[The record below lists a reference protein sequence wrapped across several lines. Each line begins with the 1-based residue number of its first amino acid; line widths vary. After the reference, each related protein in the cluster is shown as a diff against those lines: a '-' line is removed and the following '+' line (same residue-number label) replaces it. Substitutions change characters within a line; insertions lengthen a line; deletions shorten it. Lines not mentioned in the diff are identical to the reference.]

1 MPADDG
7 HSSDFFEPFGRKGI
21 PEHGVDEVGAIET
34 RGVEEIPDDE
44 RHSGPMNLFM
54 LFIALE
60 LTFGVAVVGWIPVA
74 FGLGWWSSVTA
85 ILVGLALGNLL
96 LAPMALL
103 GRQTATNGAVSSG
116 AFFGVV
122 GRLIGSALSLLIAI
136 GFYALTVWTAGQ
148 AATGALHRL
157 IGTPN
162 SDFIL
167 AVSYAL
173 VAAVTVLIAVYGHAN
188 VLAANRV
195 MIPTAGLLMLL
206 GFVAFAP
213 QFNAGYTGG
222 NYLLGTFW
230 PTWILSVVTTAS
242 LAIEYTPFVNDY
254 TRYVSPKR
262 WSAKSVML
270 SVYFGDF
277 IGLAFS
283 LLFGAYIATTFKDP
297 TAAFAPGLAD
307 NSPVWYLV
315 PVLIIAIIGS
325 FGQGGT
331 ALYGT
336 GLDFSSLIPFLRRVP
351 ATLFLSTIG
360 VVFIYV
366 GTFVFNA
373 VDTVNA
379 FILILVQF
387 TAPWA
392 VICVLGF
399 WLRRGYIVP
408 DAVQVFNRG
417 EKGGIYWFWH
427 GLNGRGVVAWFIGG
441 AVGMLFCNTTS
452 YVGPFADAFGGVD
465 LSFTLAGVTAAVL
478 YLALVVLFPES
489 SDVYP
494 ARSRRSLLRVAGTGQ
509 HGRDEPVTATAA
521 PTLTETDVF

>member
-1 MPADDG
+1 MAADG
-7 HSSDFFEPFGRKGI
+7 NHTHEFFEPFGRKGI

-44 RHSGPMNLFM
+44 RHSGPKNLFM

-85 ILVGLALGNLL
+85 ILVGLAVGNLL

-148 AATGALHRL
+148 AATEALHRL
-157 IGTPN
+157 LGTPN

-167 AVSYAL
+167 GVSYAL
-173 VAAVTVLIAVYGHAN
+173 VAAVTVLIAVFGHAN

-195 MIPTAGLLMLL
+195 MIPTAGALMLL
-206 GFVAFAP
+206 GFIAFAP
-213 QFNAGYTGG
+213 QFDAGYHGG
-222 NYLLGTFW
+222 QYLLGSYW
-230 PTWILSVVTTAS
+230 PTWILSAVTMGAV
-242 LAIEYTPFVNDY
+242 AIEYTPFVNDY
-254 TRYVSPKR
+254 TRYVSPR
-262 WSAKSVML
+262 RHSARSVML

-277 IGLAFS
+277 IGLAFAF
-283 LLFGAYIATTFKDP
+283 LFGAYVATTFKDP
-297 TAAFAPGLAD
+297 SAAFAPGLAD
-307 NSPVWYLV
+307 NSPTWYLI
-315 PVLIIAIIGS
+315 PILIISIIGS

-351 ATLFLSTIG
+351 ATLVLSGIG

-387 TAPWA
+387 TTPWA
-392 VICVLGF
+392 VICILGY
-399 WLRRGYIVP
+399 WLRRGYLVP

-417 EKGGIYWFWH
+417 EKGGIYWYW
-427 GLNGRGVVAWFIGG
+427 RGINLRSVIPWLVGG
-441 AVGMLFCNTTS
+441 GVGMLFCNTSS
-452 YVGPFADAFGGVD
+452 YIGPFADAFGGVD
-465 LSFTLAGVTAAVL
+465 LSFTLAGVTAGVL
-478 YLALVVLFPES
+478 YLLLVTLVPEASEVYPDGRRRFTANAAGAPSGEEATNPVVLMES
-489 SDVYP
+489 DS
-494 ARSRRSLLRVAGTGQ
+494 T
-509 HGRDEPVTATAA
+509 
-521 PTLTETDVF
+521 